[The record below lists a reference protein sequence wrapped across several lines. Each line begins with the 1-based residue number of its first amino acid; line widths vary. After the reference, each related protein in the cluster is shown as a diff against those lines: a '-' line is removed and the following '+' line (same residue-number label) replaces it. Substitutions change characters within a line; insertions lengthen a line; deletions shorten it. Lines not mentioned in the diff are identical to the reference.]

1 MKPAPGTRLVPEALP
16 LRGYPGSLMETTR
29 CDVAANLARVQSR
42 MAAAARRAG
51 RDPAGVTLVAVTKS
65 APASSLWALHAAGVR
80 DIGESRVQQA
90 VARQAEAPPQLTWH
104 LVGHLQSNKV
114 RRAVATCAVLHAV
127 DSLSLL
133 EQIEAEAVQLGRRP
147 LVFLQVN
154 VSGESTKHGL
164 QADTLPQVLTAAAA
178 LSATRLLGLMTMA
191 PNTTDSEQCRSVF
204 RELADSARLHASRL
218 GLAKLA
224 LSMGM
229 SNDYEIAIEE
239 GATHVRVGRA
249 LFSTDGGASS

>member
-1 MKPAPGTRLVPEALP
+1 MKAAPGTRLVPETLP
-16 LRGYPGSLMETTR
+16 GRGYPGNLMDTTS
-29 CDVAANLARVQSR
+29 CDVAANLARVQTR
-42 MAAAARRAG
+42 VAVAARQAG
-51 RDPAGVTLVAVTKS
+51 REPAGVTLVAVTKS

-90 VARQAEAPPQLTWH
+90 IARQPDAPQQLTWH

-114 RRAVATCAVLHAV
+114 RRAVASFAVLHAV

-133 EQIEAEAVQLGRRP
+133 EQIEAEALQLGRRP

-164 QADTLPQVLTAAAA
+164 EPAALAPVLTAAAA
-178 LSATRLLGLMTMA
+178 LSATQLLGLMTMA
-191 PNTTDSEQCRSVF
+191 PNTPDPGHCRSVF
-204 RELADSARLHASRL
+204 RELADLARLHASRL
-218 GLAKLA
+218 GLPSLA

-229 SNDYEIAIEE
+229 SNDYEIAIAE

-249 LFSTDGGASS
+249 LFAPDAGADP